1 MPPILLYPAHAGSV
15 FKITMPKWHGFYPPA
30 DGSVRQDSEKANW
43 YIFLVPSIQ
52 VSQLF
57 QAGWRFWEQQI
68 YPALRHRGYYFLMG
82 SWKHGVGCQ
91 YGLYI
96 EQCQHQ
102 KKTERRAFF
111 FLDYLEWTCKRAVI
125 KKPISC
131 SSAMTHSKSMQSCW
145 FQSYS
150 ILVLPGSPYL
160 KDIGNHYSI
169 FLLSSLTY

>member
-1 MPPILLYPAHAGSV
+1 MPPILLYPAHAGRV

-30 DGSVRQDSEKANW
+30 DGSIRQDSEKANW
-43 YIFLVPSIQ
+43 NIFLVPSIQ

-68 YPALRHRGYYFLMG
+68 YPALRHWGYYFLMG

-102 KKTERRAFF
+102 RKWKGELSFS
-111 FLDYLEWTCKRAVI
+111 WTIWNEHVKELWW
-125 KKPISC
+125 KNP
-131 SSAMTHSKSMQSCW
+131 
-145 FQSYS
+145 F
-150 ILVLPGSPYL
+150 LVLLPWDTQSQCNHADFNPLVSWCYL
-160 KDIGNHYSI
+160 DPFTWKI
-169 FLLSSLTY
+169 